1 MRKSDQKKKTTSVGF
16 ELDTNYRL
24 EKGNIACE
32 YTAGFQSI
40 IGTGEI
46 CLIEEKEEKKAALQA
61 IMEHYTQKKDWKF
74 SEQSLSSVAV
84 FKLEVKE
91 LSCKEHL

>member
-1 MRKSDQKKKTTSVGF
+1 
-16 ELDTNYRL
+16 
-24 EKGNIACE
+24 
-32 YTAGFQSI
+32 
-40 IGTGEI
+40 
-46 CLIEEKEEKKAALQA
+46 
-61 IMEHYTQKKDWKF
+61 MEHYTQKKDWKF